1 MIAVKEHLLNLRKG
15 QSRTAKASR
24 QIVYSFFLQGIGII
38 ISLIY
43 VPLLLNYLTQEKYG
57 IWLTLSSILSW
68 FSFFNIGL
76 GYGMRNKLTEANAKG
91 DNILGQKYVSTTYA
105 TLICIFSAVL
115 LVFHIINPFVNWNSV
130 LNSKT
135 ISGHDLYLL
144 TSVVFT
150 FFIIRFIVQLIGI
163 IYIADHKPSIN
174 NFITAASNL
183 LSLAVILVLMKFT
196 AQGNLALLGS
206 VITIMPVL
214 LFIFLSIYAFN
225 NRYRHL
231 KPSFKAIDFKLNKG
245 VTSLGAKFFLLQI
258 MGIVLYSTS
267 SVFISQRFGGPSE
280 VVVYNLA
287 FKYFQLPTIVNGI
300 IMGPLWSAVTDAYV
314 KNDFEWLKKTMKR
327 LNVLTVIFFTVIII
341 MIFMSNF
348 VFKLWIGDK
357 IKVPMHLTILMAI
370 YNAMAIYLAPYSFF
384 INGTGKL
391 KLTIRY
397 SVVGVI
403 LYFSSIY
410 IMGHYFTD
418 STGVMIAIIIPY
430 ILSVVIQPYQAKKIL
445 AKTASGILLE

>member
-1 MIAVKEHLLNLRKG
+1 MIAIKEHLSNLRKG

-24 QIVYSFFLQGIGII
+24 QIVYSFFLQGIGIAV
-38 ISLIY
+38 SLIY
-43 VPLLLNYLTQEKYG
+43 VPLLLNYLSQEKYG

-91 DNILGQKYVSTTYA
+91 DTVLGRKYVSTTYA

-115 LVFHIINPFVNWNSV
+115 LVFHIINPFVNWNTV
-130 LNSKT
+130 LNTKT
-135 ISGHDLYLL
+135 ISGYDLYLL

-163 IYIADHKPSIN
+163 IYIADHKSSIN

-183 LSLAVILVLMKFT
+183 LSLAAILVLMKYT

-206 VITIMPVL
+206 IITIMPVL

-225 NRYRHL
+225 NQYRHL
-231 KPSFKAIDFKLNKG
+231 KPSIKFIDFKLNKG

-267 SVFISQRFGGPSE
+267 SIFISQLYGPKE

-287 FKYFQLPTIVNGI
+287 FKYFQLPTIVNSI
-300 IMGPLWSAVTDAYV
+300 IMAPLWSAVTDAYV
-314 KNDFEWLKKTMKR
+314 KDDFEWLKKTMSR
-327 LNVLTVIFFTVIII
+327 LKFLTLGFFAVIIV
-341 MIFMSNF
+341 MIFVSNY

-357 IKVPMHLTILMAI
+357 IQVPMHLTLLMAL

-391 KLTIRY
+391 KLTILY
-397 SVVGVI
+397 SIVGVI
-403 LYFSSIY
+403 LYFISIY
-410 IMGHYFTD
+410 IFGNYFTD
-418 STGVMIAIIIPY
+418 SSGVLIAVLIPY
-430 ILSVVIQPYQAKKIL
+430 VLSVVIQPCQSKRIL
-445 AKTASGILLE
+445 AKKATGILLE

>member
-1 MIAVKEHLLNLRKG
+1 MIAIKEHLLNLRKG

-24 QIVYSFFLQGIGII
+24 QIVYSFFLQGIGIAV
-38 ISLIY
+38 SLIY
-43 VPLLLNYLTQEKYG
+43 VPLLLNYLSQEKYG

-91 DNILGQKYVSTTYA
+91 DQELVRKYVSTTYA
-105 TLICIFSAVL
+105 SLICIFSAVL

-130 LNSKT
+130 LNTKT
-135 ISGHDLYLL
+135 LSGHDLYLL

-163 IYIADHKPSIN
+163 IYIADHKSSIN

-183 LSLAVILVLMKFT
+183 LSLASILVLMKYT
-196 AQGNLALLGS
+196 AQGNLALLGTI
-206 VITIMPVL
+206 ITVMPVL

-225 NRYRHL
+225 NKYKYL

-267 SVFISQRFGGPSE
+267 SIFISQLYGPKE

-287 FKYFQLPTIVNGI
+287 FKYFQLPTIVNSI
-300 IMGPLWSAVTDAYV
+300 IMAPLWSAVTDAYV
-314 KNDFEWLKKTMKR
+314 KDDFEWLKKTMGR
-327 LNVLTVIFFTVIII
+327 LKYLTLGFFVVIIV
-341 MIFMSNF
+341 MILVSNF
-348 VFKLWIGDK
+348 VFKLWIHDK
-357 IKVPMHLTILMAI
+357 IQVPMHLTLLMAL

-391 KLTIRY
+391 KLTILY
-397 SVVGVI
+397 SVAGVI
-403 LYFSSIY
+403 LYFISIY
-410 IMGHYFTD
+410 IFGNLFKD
-418 STGVMIAIIIPY
+418 SSGVMIAVLIPY
-430 ILSVVIQPYQAKKIL
+430 VLSVLIQPYQAKKIL
-445 AKTASGILLE
+445 AKKATGILME

>member
-1 MIAVKEHLLNLRKG
+1 MIALKKHFLTLKEGK
-15 QSRTAKASR
+15 SRTIKASR
-24 QIVYSFFLQGIGII
+24 QIIYSFFLQGISIA

-57 IWLTLSSILSW
+57 IWLTLSSILGW

-91 DNILGQKYVSTTYA
+91 DRELGRKYVSTTYA

-115 LVFHIINPFVNWNSV
+115 FVFHIVNPFINWNAV
-130 LNSKT
+130 LNTKT

-163 IYIADHKPSIN
+163 IYIADHKSSIN

-183 LSLAVILVLMKFT
+183 LSLVVILILMKFT

-206 VITIMPVL
+206 IVTIMPVL

-225 NRYRHL
+225 NKYRYL
-231 KPSFKAIDFKLNKG
+231 KPSIKAIDFKLNKG

-258 MGIVLYSTS
+258 ISIVLYSTS
-267 SVFISQRFGGPSE
+267 SVFISQLYGPKE

-287 FKYFQLPTIVNGI
+287 FKYFQLPTMVNGI
-300 IMGPLWSAVTDAYV
+300 IMTPLWSAVTDAYV
-314 KNDFEWLKKTMKR
+314 KDDFEWLKKTMKR
-327 LNVLTVIFFTVIII
+327 LNMLTVIFFSVILI
-341 MIFMSNF
+341 MIPLSNY
-348 VFKLWIGDK
+348 VFKLWVGDK
-357 IKVPMHLTILMAI
+357 VHVPMHLTVLMAL

-391 KLTIRY
+391 KLTMLY
-397 SVVGVI
+397 SIAGVI
-403 LYFSSIY
+403 LYFVGIY
-410 IMGHYFTD
+410 IFGSYFKD
-418 STGVMIAIIIPY
+418 STGVLIAILIPY
-430 ILSVVIQPYQAKKIL
+430 VLSVIIQPYQSKRIL
-445 AKTASGILLE
+445 AKKATGILYE

>member
-1 MIAVKEHLLNLRKG
+1 MIAIKEHLSNLRKG

-24 QIVYSFFLQGIGII
+24 QIVYSFFLQGIGIAV
-38 ISLIY
+38 SLIY
-43 VPLLLNYLTQEKYG
+43 VPLLLNYLSQEKYG

-91 DNILGQKYVSTTYA
+91 DTVLGRKYVSTTYA

-115 LVFHIINPFVNWNSV
+115 LVFHIINPFVNWNTV
-130 LNSKT
+130 LNTKT
-135 ISGHDLYLL
+135 ISGYDLYLL

-163 IYIADHKPSIN
+163 IYIADHKSSIN

-183 LSLAVILVLMKFT
+183 LSLAAILVLMKYT

-206 VITIMPVL
+206 IITIMPVL

-225 NRYRHL
+225 NQYRHL
-231 KPSFKAIDFKLNKG
+231 KPSIKFIDFKLNKG

-267 SVFISQRFGGPSE
+267 SIFISQLYGPKE

-287 FKYFQLPTIVNGI
+287 FKYFQLPTIVNSI
-300 IMGPLWSAVTDAYV
+300 IMAPLWSAVTDAYV
-314 KNDFEWLKKTMKR
+314 KDDFEWLKKTMSR
-327 LNVLTVIFFTVIII
+327 LKFLTLGFFAVIIV
-341 MIFMSNF
+341 MIFVSNY

-357 IKVPMHLTILMAI
+357 IQVPMHLTLLMAL

-391 KLTIRY
+391 KLTILY
-397 SVVGVI
+397 SIVGVI
-403 LYFSSIY
+403 LYFISIY
-410 IMGHYFTD
+410 IFGNYFTD
-418 STGVMIAIIIPY
+418 SSGVLIAVLIPY
-430 ILSVVIQPYQAKKIL
+430 VLSVVIQPYQSKRIL
-445 AKTASGILLE
+445 AKKATGILLE

>member
-1 MIAVKEHLLNLRKG
+1 MIAIKKHLSNLKDG

-24 QIVYSFFLQGIGII
+24 QIVYSFFLQGISIA

-43 VPLLLNYLTQEKYG
+43 VPLLLNYLSQEKYG

-76 GYGMRNKLTEANAKG
+76 GYGMRNKLTEANANG
-91 DNILGQKYVSTTYA
+91 DKILGQKYVSTTYA

-115 LVFHIINPFVNWNSV
+115 LVFHVINPFVNWNTV
-130 LNSKT
+130 LNTKT

-144 TSVVFT
+144 TSIVFT

-206 VITIMPVL
+206 IITIMPVL

-225 NRYRHL
+225 NKYKYL

-267 SVFISQRFGGPSE
+267 SIFISQRFGGPNE

-300 IMGPLWSAVTDAYV
+300 IMAPLWSAVTDAYV
-314 KNDFEWLKKTMKR
+314 KDDFEWLKKTMKR
-327 LNVLTVIFFTVIII
+327 LNVLTIIFFSVIIV
-341 MIFMSNF
+341 MIFMSDY

-391 KLTIRY
+391 KLTIYY
-397 SVVGVI
+397 SIAGVI
-403 LYFSSIY
+403 LYFASIY
-410 IMGHYFTD
+410 IMGNYFKD

-430 ILSVVIQPYQAKKIL
+430 VLSVIIQPFQSKRIL
-445 AKTASGILLE
+445 AKKATGILME

>member
-1 MIAVKEHLLNLRKG
+1 MIALKKHLVNLKEGK
-15 QSRTAKASR
+15 SRTIKASR
-24 QIVYSFFLQGIGII
+24 QIIYSFFLQGISIA

-57 IWLTLSSILSW
+57 IWLTLSSILGW

-91 DNILGQKYVSTTYA
+91 DRELGRKYVSTTYA

-115 LVFHIINPFVNWNSV
+115 FVFHIVNPFINWNTV
-130 LNSKT
+130 LNTKT

-163 IYIADHKPSIN
+163 IYIADHKSSIN
-174 NFITAASNL
+174 NFITASSNL
-183 LSLAVILVLMKFT
+183 LSLIVILILMKFT

-206 VITIMPVL
+206 IVTVMPVL

-225 NRYRHL
+225 NKYRYL

-258 MGIVLYSTS
+258 ISIVLYSTS
-267 SVFISQRFGGPSE
+267 SVFISQLYGPKE

-287 FKYFQLPTIVNGI
+287 FKYFQLPTMVNGI
-300 IMGPLWSAVTDAYV
+300 IMTPLWSAVTDAYV
-314 KNDFEWLKKTMKR
+314 KDDFEWLKKTMKR
-327 LNVLTVIFFTVIII
+327 LNMLTVIFFSVILV
-341 MIFMSNF
+341 MIPLSNY
-348 VFKLWIGDK
+348 VFKLWVGDK
-357 IKVPMHLTILMAI
+357 VHVPMHLTILMAL

-391 KLTIRY
+391 KLTMLY
-397 SVVGVI
+397 SIAGVI
-403 LYFSSIY
+403 LYFAGIY
-410 IMGHYFTD
+410 IFGNYFKD
-418 STGVMIAIIIPY
+418 STGVLIAILIPY
-430 ILSVVIQPYQAKKIL
+430 VLSVIIQPYQSKRIL
-445 AKTASGILLE
+445 AKKATGILYE

>member
-1 MIAVKEHLLNLRKG
+1 MIAIKKHLSNLKDG

-24 QIVYSFFLQGIGII
+24 QIVYSFFLQGISIA

-43 VPLLLNYLTQEKYG
+43 VPLLLNYLSQEKYG

-76 GYGMRNKLTEANAKG
+76 GYGMRNKLTEANANG
-91 DNILGQKYVSTTYA
+91 DKILGQKYVSTTYA

-115 LVFHIINPFVNWNSV
+115 LVFHVINPFVNWNTV
-130 LNSKT
+130 LNTKT

-206 VITIMPVL
+206 IITIMPVL

-225 NRYRHL
+225 NKYKYL

-267 SVFISQRFGGPSE
+267 RANGSKHRKPS
-280 VVVYNLA
+280 
-287 FKYFQLPTIVNGI
+287 
-300 IMGPLWSAVTDAYV
+300 
-314 KNDFEWLKKTMKR
+314 KN
-327 LNVLTVIFFTVIII
+327 
-341 MIFMSNF
+341 
-348 VFKLWIGDK
+348 
-357 IKVPMHLTILMAI
+357 H
-370 YNAMAIYLAPYSFF
+370 
-384 INGTGKL
+384 
-391 KLTIRY
+391 
-397 SVVGVI
+397 
-403 LYFSSIY
+403 
-410 IMGHYFTD
+410 
-418 STGVMIAIIIPY
+418 
-430 ILSVVIQPYQAKKIL
+430 
-445 AKTASGILLE
+445 